1 MSAVTAEPSSL
12 RLVLRA
18 KFVRRLL
25 VFSQTGRLP
34 MAAAPLALLLF
45 AREVHGLALAG
56 LVVAAYTAGMA
67 VSAPLLARTVDRW
80 RQPPVL
86 WASALLSAAGFV
98 VVAASAH
105 RVPVLLAGAV
115 FAGLGTPPLEAC
127 LRALWPALVPAGSV
141 PAAYSLDLAVQEV
154 IYVTG
159 PLVTL
164 AAVGL
169 AGPAAGLLAAA
180 VLQLAGVAGFALT
193 PVVRTWRGEAGE
205 RHWAGPLRVPRFV
218 MIVAGVICAGAAVG
232 SLPVVVTGYAEAAGN
247 RALSGWM
254 LAAQAVGA
262 LAGGLLY
269 TRATSGGSGRLPLTA
284 AVFAAGYVPLLLVPG
299 PVPMA
304 LLLAVSGLAL
314 PPLLT
319 AVFLAA
325 DRLTPPGT
333 AVEAFAWIITAFTVG
348 SAAGA
353 AITGPLVS
361 DGIRYGF
368 TLAPVAGLLA
378 VAAMCAATYLGR
390 RPHPAPLLLPT
401 PPAAPTSEAGPTPD
415 RAHLAPHPE
424 P

>member
-1 MSAVTAEPSSL
+1 MSSAVSAPSGL
-12 RLVLRA
+12 RTVLRA
-18 KFVRRLL
+18 PFVRRLL

-45 AREVHGLALAG
+45 AREEHGLTLAG

-67 VSAPLLARTVDRW
+67 VSAPLLARIVDRW

-86 WASALLSAAGFV
+86 WGSAVLSGAGFV
-98 VVAASAH
+98 VVAASGH
-105 RVPVLLAGAV
+105 SVPVMLAGAV
-115 FAGLGTPPLEAC
+115 GAGFGTPPLEAC
-127 LRALWPALVPAGSV
+127 LRALWPNLVPAENV
-141 PAAYSLDLAVQEV
+141 AAAYSLDLAVQEV

-169 AGPAAGLLAAA
+169 AGPSAGLLAAA

-193 PVVRTWRGEAGE
+193 PVVRTWRGEAGA

-218 MIVAGVICAGAAVG
+218 VIVAGVICAGAAVG
-232 SLPVVVTGYAEAAGN
+232 SLPVAVTGYAEAAGN
-247 RALSGWM
+247 RALSGWL
-254 LAAQAVGA
+254 LAAQAAGA
-262 LAGGLLY
+262 LIGGLLY
-269 TRATSGGSGRLPLTA
+269 TRAAPGGPGRLPLTA
-284 AVFAAGYVPLLLVPG
+284 AALAAGFVPLLLVPG
-299 PVPMA
+299 PAPMA
-304 LLLAVSGLAL
+304 VLLAVSGLSL

-368 TLAPVAGLLA
+368 AFAPIAGLLA
-378 VAAMCAATYLGR
+378 VAAMSAATLGAR
-390 RPHPAPLLLPT
+390 VRV
-401 PPAAPTSEAGPTPD
+401 
-415 RAHLAPHPE
+415 
-424 P
+424 

>member
-1 MSAVTAEPSSL
+1 MSSAVSAPSGL
-12 RLVLRA
+12 RTVLRA
-18 KFVRRLL
+18 PFVRRLL

-45 AREVHGLALAG
+45 AREEHGLTLAA

-67 VSAPLLARTVDRW
+67 VSAPLLARIVDRW

-86 WASALLSAAGFV
+86 WGSAVLSGAGFV
-98 VVAASAH
+98 VVAASGH
-105 RVPVLLAGAV
+105 SMPIMLAGAV
-115 FAGLGTPPLEAC
+115 GAGFGTPPLEAC
-127 LRALWPALVPAGSV
+127 LRALWPNLVPAENV
-141 PAAYSLDLAVQEV
+141 AAAYSLDLAVQEV

-164 AAVGL
+164 AAVGF
-169 AGPAAGLLAAA
+169 AGPPAGLLAAA
-180 VLQLAGVAGFALT
+180 VLQIAGVAGFALT
-193 PVVRTWRGEAGE
+193 PVVRTWRGEAGA

-218 MIVAGVICAGAAVG
+218 VIVAGVICAGAAVG
-232 SLPVVVTGYAEAAGN
+232 SLPVAVTGYAEAAGS
-247 RALSGWM
+247 RALSGWL
-254 LAAQAVGA
+254 LAAQAAGA
-262 LAGGLLY
+262 LIGGLFY
-269 TRATSGGSGRLPLTA
+269 TRAAPGGPGRLPLTA
-284 AVFAAGYVPLLLVPG
+284 AALAAGFVPLLLVPG
-299 PVPMA
+299 PALMA
-304 LLLAVSGLAL
+304 ALLAVSGLSL

-368 TLAPVAGLLA
+368 AFAPIAGLLA
-378 VAAMCAATYLGR
+378 VAAMSAATLGAR
-390 RPHPAPLLLPT
+390 VRV
-401 PPAAPTSEAGPTPD
+401 
-415 RAHLAPHPE
+415 
-424 P
+424 